1 MKVSKYYFKIRIEEK
16 LHIIPWWRHT
26 FISDT
31 KSAESLSFVT
41 RGTAMGNGRARCN
54 YLAAIS
60 DFPEKSNRFE
70 NDKKFHTVTVFF
82 SFKRVAG
89 WECGTCWT
97 ARYFPIDFDRRN
109 FSSLS
114 WFIWQVAR
122 PCLNSSQQVN
132 TKVEKNMKVGHIS
145 FEWNDLFL
153 WRLRHDR
160 NGGAWCP
167 KQQVMRGIKEWIE
180 VDLKRMH
187 SITAVQTQGRFGNG
201 KISIHFFSDIKLMNC
216 HVTSSWAI
224 SGWQWTDSR
233 TNGRCFT
240 PSSVR
245 LRDCLRF

>member
-1 MKVSKYYFKIRIEEK
+1 MALWMLISTTPIALWVLYLNLDLNATRSDSRNMKVSKNYFKIRIGEK

-26 FISDT
+26 FISNT

-41 RGTAMGNGRARCN
+41 RGTPMGNGRARCN
-54 YLAAIS
+54 YLAAIF
-60 DFPEKSNRFE
+60 DCPEKSDRFE

-132 TKVEKNMKVGHIS
+132 TKFKKRLNLCFISKFNLWPLSMSSTFGVETDVTFNWHI
-145 FEWNDLFL
+145 
-153 WRLRHDR
+153 
-160 NGGAWCP
+160 
-167 KQQVMRGIKEWIE
+167 V
-180 VDLKRMH
+180 
-187 SITAVQTQGRFGNG
+187 
-201 KISIHFFSDIKLMNC
+201 
-216 HVTSSWAI
+216 SSRSTFVI
-224 SGWQWTDSR
+224 I
-233 TNGRCFT
+233 
-240 PSSVR
+240 V
-245 LRDCLRF
+245 

>member
-1 MKVSKYYFKIRIEEK
+1 MQLDLTPEIFKQMKVSKYYFKIRIEEK

-132 TKVEKNMKVGHIS
+132 TKLKKIWKLVTFHLNEMIYFCEGCDTTGTAEPGVRNSRWCAASRSGSKWIS
-145 FEWNDLFL
+145 SGCTASRPFRPRDGSETVKFL
-153 WRLRHDR
+153 
-160 NGGAWCP
+160 
-167 KQQVMRGIKEWIE
+167 
-180 VDLKRMH
+180 
-187 SITAVQTQGRFGNG
+187 SI
-201 KISIHFFSDIKLMNC
+201 FFQI
-216 HVTSSWAI
+216 
-224 SGWQWTDSR
+224 
-233 TNGRCFT
+233 
-240 PSSVR
+240 
-245 LRDCLRF
+245 